1 MKTDRCSARTLAEAC
16 QLGAYRRAHWL
27 SDAHRGTCWCATCT
41 RYIALAKALVR
52 HDGLQV
58 AGSESEQVAERIV
71 ALKLSASLTG
81 ELTPLFVIL
90 APLNVERSW
99 PPTADRRIAELMVAD
114 PIVTLL
120 TTTPGIGPIT
130 ASVLVAAIDH
140 ITCFRSAYDF
150 EAYLGVVLG
159 ERSLDKKQP
168 VGRITKAGNAHP
180 RWLLVEVAW

>member
-1 MKTDRCSARTLAEAC
+1 MFA
-16 QLGAYRRAHWL
+16 
-27 SDAHRGTCWCATCT
+27 
-41 RYIALAKALVR
+41 
-52 HDGLQV
+52 
-58 AGSESEQVAERIV
+58 
-71 ALKLSASLTG
+71 
-81 ELTPLFVIL
+81 IL
-90 APLNVERSW
+90 APLNVGIVA
-99 PPTADRRIAELMVAD
+99 ADRRIAELMVAD